1 MNGELKNA
9 GKKCEFD
16 HLVEAIVILFCLQTG
31 SFCTCG
37 PPDTYY
43 SFYFNMDTP
52 NSVMTSLCPQYCL
65 QLSLTI
71 SQTALC
77 LAGIFY
83 NFLFD
88 STSSTSDWGLKF
100 RFYTYLQLTVTYYMR
115 NFKLIIRNNLSMQML
130 VKCTNE

>member
-1 MNGELKNA
+1 MQGRNVNLTTWWKLLWSYFVYRQVHSVRVA
-9 GKKCEFD
+9 
-16 HLVEAIVILFCLQTG
+16 LLIL
-31 SFCTCG
+31 
-37 PPDTYY
+37 YY

-130 VKCTNE
+130 VKRTNE